1 MTRRY
6 PNVGARRDQ
15 FDDVR
20 GANYPGPRG
29 GEYIGERKSRMFLA
43 GPMSGLPH
51 FGHDQFDF
59 YANELRALYSV
70 ASPADHDRQMHRD
83 IATWPCYETGD
94 VQAARDQGFDL
105 EEAKWWCLQKVL
117 SADVVALLPG
127 WENSTGVAL
136 EKAVAEAIGIP
147 CVHVQDLIDMK
158 GAWSVLD
165 K

>member
-1 MTRRY
+1 MRY
-6 PNVGARRDQ
+6 PNVGARRDK
-15 FDDVR
+15 FDDVM

-29 GEYIGERKSRMFLA
+29 GEYPKEWESRIFLA

-59 YANELRALYSV
+59 YASELRALYTV

-94 VQAARDQGFDL
+94 VAAAVANGFDL
-105 EEAKWWCLQKVL
+105 AEAKWWCLTKVL

-147 CVHVQDLIDMK
+147 CVEVQTLIK
-158 GAWSVLD
+158 LSAEKVLD
-165 K
+165 AQGA